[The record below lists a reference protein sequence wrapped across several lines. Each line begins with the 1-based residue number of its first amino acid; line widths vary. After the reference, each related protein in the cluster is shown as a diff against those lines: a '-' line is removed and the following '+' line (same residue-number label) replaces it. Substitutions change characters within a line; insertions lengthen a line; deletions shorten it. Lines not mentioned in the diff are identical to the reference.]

1 MSISK
6 RVKEIPPSPT
16 LAITAKAAQMR
27 KEGLDVIG
35 FGAGEPDFDTPE
47 NVKEAAIESI
57 RAGFTKYTPEAG
69 IPELREAICRKFKR
83 DNGLDYEP
91 AEVSVACG
99 GKHSLFNIIFA
110 LCNEGDE
117 VVIPIPYWVSYPEQV
132 RLSGGEPVFVETL
145 QEDGFRIKIEQLEA
159 VITPKTKIIILNSP
173 QNPTGVVYD
182 REDLEAIAALAV
194 RNNIYLIS
202 DEVYEKVIYDDWKHW
217 SVAAL
222 SPEAKALTLTVNA
235 VSKPYSMT
243 GWRIGYAAGPKEII
257 DAMNRIQSH
266 TTSNPTSISQKAAL
280 EALNGPQDML
290 SKMVTEFD
298 RRRNYIVDR
307 LNNIRGISCFKPGG
321 AFYVFPNISG
331 LYGLR
336 YKETTIT
343 DSLSLTDFLLSE
355 AKVAVV
361 PGNGFGADDYIRL
374 SYATSFENIQ
384 KGLDRIEEAVA
395 KLEE

>member
-1 MSISK
+1 MSISR

-16 LAITAKAAQMR
+16 LAITVKAAQMG
-27 KEGLDVIG
+27 KEGIDVIG

-47 NVKEAAIESI
+47 NVKEAAIASI
-57 RAGFTKYTPEAG
+57 REGFTKYTPASG
-69 IPELREAICRKFKR
+69 IAELKEAICRKFKR
-83 DNGLDYEP
+83 DNDLDYVP
-91 AEVSVACG
+91 QEVSVACG

-110 LCNEGDE
+110 LCDEGDE
-117 VVIPIPYWVSYPEQV
+117 VIIPIPYWVSYPEQV

-145 QEDGFRIKIEQLEA
+145 QEDDFRIKIEQLEA
-159 VITPKTKIIILNSP
+159 VITSKTKIIILNSP

-202 DEVYEKVIYDDWKHW
+202 DEVYEKVIYDDRKHW

-257 DAMNRIQSH
+257 GAMDNIQSH
-266 TTSNPTSISQKAAL
+266 TTSNPTSISQKAAV
-280 EALNGPQDML
+280 EALNGPQDVVD
-290 SKMVTEFD
+290 KMVAEFD
-298 RRRNYIVDR
+298 RRRKYMVDR
-307 LNNIRGISCFKPGG
+307 LNKMRGVSCFNPGG

-331 LYGLR
+331 LYGLK
-336 YKETTIT
+336 YQGATIT
-343 DSLSLTDFLLSE
+343 GSLSLTDFLLSK

-384 KGLDRIEEAVA
+384 KGLDRIEEAIA
-395 KLEE
+395 KLEG